1 MIFQEGVLIAVIG
14 YVLGLILSRVGLL
27 VISGMLKTDYPYDF
41 SGSTLLLEEGYLLL
55 VTMVIGF
62 MAALIP
68 AIHVVKINLS
78 KTLADA

>member
-1 MIFQEGVLIAVIG
+1 MISVL
-14 YVLGLILSRVGLL
+14 
-27 VISGMLKTDYPYDF
+27 LKTDYHYDF
-41 SGSTLLLEEGYLLL
+41 SGSVLLLEEGYLLL
-55 VTMVIGF
+55 VTLVIGL